1 MYLTIFN
8 HLNYPL
14 NMKTSAI
21 ISDFNTCDDHQ
32 AYPFYCTLPYISFQI
47 YIQVTNL
54 VSYWELCEYNW
65 NNCNQYKYIYV
76 HTGIVVWPFQLIY
89 IA

>member
-54 VSYWELCEYNW
+54 VSYWDTDNLVSIS
-65 NNCNQYKYIYV
+65 Q
-76 HTGIVVWPFQLIY
+76 IVETKHQFCLRIQLE
-89 IA
+89 